1 MNYRHFIGILTLC
14 TLVHVAHAQ
23 TTHTWTQ
30 TAGGTQNW
38 STGGNWSGG
47 SAPSPVAGD
56 IVDLSTVNIATTT
69 TTLNLE
75 ADRTAGVWKF
85 GDTTPST
92 VWTVSAGPS
101 LTVSGTTPTIE
112 VVGSTN
118 RVQINSLVSAPDGL
132 TKNGAGTLQLSST
145 ASVIGP
151 VTINAGVLDLAGIPL
166 LNLGGG
172 SGRNISI
179 ANGAAVVKAN
189 ATFTNDFLN
198 RIVVNPHEFGV
209 FMSATGASDNN
220 TNLDLSGL
228 PTAFLGTWA
237 SNGGQ
242 SRYNGIITPAADNY
256 RIGYTGHSGALHIM
270 QAHGDV
276 GGTPRGLIVGGG
288 SVVLTN
294 ENTFTGDTVI
304 RSGRLFLGRNLAL
317 QNSAL
322 NVGNGAGDGILGT
335 ICFLNSNTGGAPNAA
350 KTDAPT
356 LGGLIGSRNLATI
369 YNSGNQ
375 NNTDRLAIANVLGL
389 TLNVAAGKS
398 FEYGGNARL
407 STGMSLTKTGDG
419 TQVLSGVND
428 FTGITTISDGTLELS
443 ATGSLASATVTV
455 AAGGTLAG
463 TGQILGSIVTTGGTI
478 SPGVGSGTGSLRT
491 AGVSLDA
498 AAMLTITIN
507 DEGVGQFDQ
516 VINTGTFSPA
526 GATLMVAFN
535 DPTFSAA
542 TSAADLASAT
552 EYPIITGATDSTM
565 FGNAVPMPSG
575 DVSVLGLSGPQ
586 YEITASGQRFWI
598 KPGSI
603 SLVPLGTLVPEPGSA
618 ALAAAAGIFALRRRR
633 NPANAEL
640 P

>member
-1 MNYRHFIGILTLC
+1 MNCRLLIGILTLG
-14 TLVHVAHAQ
+14 TLGPIAHAQ
-23 TTHTWTQ
+23 STFTWTQ

-56 IVDLSTVNIATTT
+56 TVDFSTVNIAAN

-75 ADRTAGVWKF
+75 TDRTAGVWKF

-92 VWTVSAGPS
+92 AWTVSAGPS
-101 LTVSGTTPTIE
+101 LIVSGTNPAIE

-118 RVQINSLVSAPDGL
+118 RAALNATVTASAGL
-132 TKNGAGTLQLSST
+132 EKNGAGSLQLLGT

-151 VTINAGVLDLAGIPL
+151 VTVNAGVLDLAGIPL
-166 LNLGGG
+166 ANIGGG
-172 SGRNISI
+172 SGRNVSV

-189 ATFTNDFLN
+189 ATFTNDFLS
-198 RIVVNPHEFGV
+198 RIVANPHEFGV
-209 FMSATGASDNN
+209 FMSATGPADNN

-237 SNGGQ
+237 SNGAQ
-242 SRYNGIITPAADNY
+242 HRYNGIITPAADNY

-276 GGTPRGLIVGGG
+276 GGTPRGMIIGGG

-322 NVGNGAGDGILGT
+322 NVGNGTGDGILGT

-350 KTDAPT
+350 LTNAPT
-356 LGGLIGSRNLATI
+356 LGGLIGGRNLASI
-369 YNSGNQ
+369 YNSANQ

-389 TLNVAAGKS
+389 TLDVAAGKS
-398 FEYGGNARL
+398 FEYTGNARL
-407 STGMSLTKTGDG
+407 STGMSLTKKGDG
-419 TQVLSGVND
+419 TQILSGAND
-428 FTGITTISDGTLELS
+428 FTGPTLISDGTLELS

-463 TGQILGSIVTTGGTI
+463 TGQITGSIVTTGGTI
-478 SPGVGSGTGSLRT
+478 SPGIGSATGTLRT
-491 AGVSLDA
+491 AGVTLDA

-507 DEGVGQFDQ
+507 DEGAGQFDQ
-516 VINTGTFSPA
+516 VVNTGTFSPN
-526 GATLMVAFN
+526 GATLVVAFN

-552 EYPIITGATDSTM
+552 QYSIITGVTDSTM
-565 FGNAVPMPSG
+565 FGNAVPMPAG
-575 DVSVLGLSGPQ
+575 DASVLGLSGPQ

-598 KPGSI
+598 RPGSI

-618 ALAAAAGIFALRRRR
+618 ALAAAAGILALRRRR
-633 NPANAEL
+633 
-640 P
+640 